1 MYFDGH
7 VPPHFHAAYGGEEA
21 VVGIDALAVLHGN
34 LPPRAQGFVVE

>member
-1 MYFDGH
+1 MYFDDH